1 MTAFRRFTVLRGLL
15 HPARGLHRLL
25 NRGLPAERT
34 VRLEVAWP
42 LPFLPWL
49 LLVQVLTPSPVWM
62 TLLVALAGLYGLAYL
77 WARALAQGLELARRR
92 RGTILVVGDALEE
105 HFWLRNRA
113 PVPALW
119 VELDDRSHLP
129 GYRPSQ
135 VVSCSAHGE
144 YSWRSQAHCSQRGLF
159 RLGPHRLLTGDPLGL
174 FRVQIQHHDSQVLLV
189 YPRVAQ
195 LPTLAL
201 PRGSGHGRD
210 RRRRPLHGS
219 ERAASVRTYLPGDS
233 LRHVHWRATAHRGD
247 LMVVEVE
254 EEPSGEIWLA
264 LDLDAQVHRGQGP
277 QSTLEFAI
285 VLAASLAAELLQ
297 GREPRAVGL
306 LAVGRENTLDASGDG
321 SLHTLLLPPQ
331 AGPGALW
338 QILAALAPV
347 QPGPVDGARLLRRHR
362 DILARGHTLVWI
374 GVVHAQAPPTWLP
387 ELLHLR
393 RSGVQ
398 VSARLV
404 APGISDQT
412 PEDRDA
418 QAGLQDL
425 LARQEIPTQVLP
437 AGTELRPALTY
448 RRRRRVVRTTPT
460 GGAVVYEVEEE
471 VG

>member
-1 MTAFRRFTVLRGLL
+1 MTVFRRSALLRDVLR
-15 HPARGLHRLL
+15 PARWLHRLL

-34 VRLEVAWP
+34 VRLEVTWP

-49 LLVQVLTPSPVWM
+49 FLVQILTPHPVWM
-62 TLLVALAGLYGLAYL
+62 TLLVALAGLYTLAYL
-77 WARALAQGLELARRR
+77 WARALAQGLDLERRR
-92 RGTILVVGDALEE
+92 RGSILVVGDALEE
-105 HFWLRNRA
+105 HFRLRNRA

-119 VELDDRSHLP
+119 VELDDRSRLP

-135 VVSCSAHGE
+135 VVSCSAQGE
-144 YSWRSQAHCSQRGLF
+144 YGWRSQALCGQRGVF
-159 RLGPHRLLTGDPLGL
+159 RLGPHRLLAGDPLGL
-174 FRVQIQHHDSQVLLV
+174 FRVQIQGHDSRVLLV

-195 LPTLAL
+195 LPALAL

-219 ERAASVRTYLPGDS
+219 ERAASVRAYLPGDS
-233 LRHVHWRATAHRGD
+233 LRHVHWRTTAHRGD

-254 EEPSGEIWLA
+254 EEPSGEVWIV
-264 LDLDAQVHRGQGP
+264 LDLDARVHRGQGA

-306 LAVGRENTLDASGDG
+306 LAVGRDG
-321 SLHTLLLPPQ
+321 TVHTPSHGAPHTLLLPPQ
-331 AGPGALW
+331 SGQGALW

-347 QPGPVDGARLLRRHR
+347 QPGPVDAAQLLRRHR
-362 DILARGHTLVWI
+362 DILARGHTLVLV
-374 GVVHAQAPPTWLP
+374 GAAHAQAPPTWLP

-398 VSARLV
+398 VSALLV

-412 PEDRDA
+412 PDDREA

-425 LARQEIPTQVLP
+425 LARQEIPAHVLP
-437 AGTELRPALTY
+437 ASMELRPAITY